1 MRIRTTATAVYR
13 VSRPTR
19 LQGQRTNG
27 RSRVAIKERS
37 GLLKLLVRTRY
48 PSIELVSLNQICLI
62 LAESEGAD
70 SIIDIGDESVI
81 NIGTVGTEGDEL
93 ASTPEPEWWDS
104 E

>member
-1 MRIRTTATAVYR
+1 
-13 VSRPTR
+13 
-19 LQGQRTNG
+19 
-27 RSRVAIKERS
+27 
-37 GLLKLLVRTRY
+37 
-48 PSIELVSLNQICLI
+48 LI